1 MCCVE
6 RLNPQPRADIGEL
19 RNRYTVPGIRVIDAR
34 RELSGKCLLCIFDTT
49 GRPVKF
55 DLYSLRQRKRSLT
68 GTIRRLVS
76 LEDPQQDEGRGVDPV
91 ARRGSA
97 PAGLEKGVQRLCVS
111 RLARKSHGQTLVPA
125 RSASTC

>member
-1 MCCVE
+1 MGHYQHIRDC
-6 RLNPQPRADIGEL
+6 RLADTAHGQTHQHASSFSTEE
-19 RNRYTVPGIRVIDAR
+19 TVPGIRVIDAR
-34 RELSGKCLLCIFDTT
+34 RELSGQCLLCIFDTT

-111 RLARKSHGQTLVPA
+111 RLARKSHG
-125 RSASTC
+125 